1 MQKRVIKQKLGGA
14 NIPKLKEITV
24 SVKRTV
30 THNYQTLSL
39 MAAETHDVTD
49 VKTDIPVLRRK
60 MFNLLATEI
69 DKIISEDLYIDI
81 RPEE

>member
-1 MQKRVIKQKLGGA
+1 MQKRVIKQKLGEA

-30 THNYQTLSL
+30 TQNYQTVSL

-60 MFNLLATEI
+60 MFNLLVTEI